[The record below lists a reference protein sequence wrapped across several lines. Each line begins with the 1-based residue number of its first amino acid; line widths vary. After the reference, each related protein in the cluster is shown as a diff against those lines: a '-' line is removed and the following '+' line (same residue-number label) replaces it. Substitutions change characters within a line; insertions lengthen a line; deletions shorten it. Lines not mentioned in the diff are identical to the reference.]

1 MLDTRVDGLPTTL
14 VSVAFKNEFGIN
26 KPDCDRH
33 GDGEFRV
40 YHLHNCDS
48 VL

>member
-26 KPDCDRH
+26 KPNCDRH

-40 YHLHNCDS
+40 YHLHNRDS